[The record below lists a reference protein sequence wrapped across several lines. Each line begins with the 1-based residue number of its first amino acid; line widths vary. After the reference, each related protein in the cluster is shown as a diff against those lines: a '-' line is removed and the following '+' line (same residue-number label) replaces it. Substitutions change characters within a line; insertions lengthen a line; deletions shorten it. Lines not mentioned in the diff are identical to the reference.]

1 MKNILVVT
9 ILVLGVF
16 FTGCNN
22 TDTSV
27 KAKGSFSKQEI
38 KTLLKDGTQLWEILI
53 SLWISMKIMKIIHM
67 KKNKMNH

>member
-38 KTLLKDGTQLWEILI
+38 KTLLKDGT
-53 SLWISMKIMKIIHM
+53 
-67 KKNKMNH
+67 

>member
-27 KAKGSFSKQEI
+27 KAKGSFLSK
-38 KTLLKDGTQLWEILI
+38 K
-53 SLWISMKIMKIIHM
+53 
-67 KKNKMNH
+67 